1 MEAELEWTDKVGEIH
16 HARWMAAAIYVLKM
30 TICGED
36 RVQMGQ
42 RQAKGLLD
50 VAYFIIYL
58 YSRYWFSAPTA
69 ANAPFL
75 TLSLWNDLQKWSAR
89 DPHLSAKLI
98 PILDRHTWYLTGRNV
113 FYALFSDLVD
123 DVSKRKIADA
133 MIMPENAACE
143 VPTGKPNLPK
153 ISPESNLED
162 FVDSETWN
170 LSRVIPL
177 IIVIG
182 YD

>member
-58 YSRYWFSAPTA
+58 YSRYWFAAPTA